1 MPNQLRSG
9 AMETPV
15 TDFHVHGILEGKV
28 TGLKVLDPTEHKEK
42 TSLLEVNDPF
52 DVQLTWELDGAATT
66 VTGGA
71 WVVTLYSND
80 IDGVGLMTGK
90 IAGPAIVHITGGVGP
105 LKFEH
110 LFKVK
115 PPTPKVGLYQLT
127 ATINHSP
134 TGNPAKISEMFGY
147 AESTPIDIRDVT
159 VEPEVP
165 KD

>member
-15 TDFHVHGILEGKV
+15 TDFHVHGILHGKV
-28 TGLKVLDPTEHKEK
+28 TGLRVLDPTEHKEK
-42 TSLLEVNDPF
+42 TSLLEVDDPF
-52 DVQLTWELDGAATT
+52 DVELSWELTGAATT
-66 VTGGA
+66 VVGGS

-80 IDGVGLMTGK
+80 IDGEGLMNGR
-90 IAGPAIVHITGGVGP
+90 IAGPAIVPITGGVAP
-105 LKFEH
+105 LEFKH
-110 LFKVK
+110 LFQVK
-115 PPTPKVGLYQLT
+115 PPTVKVGLYQLT

-134 TGNPAKISEMFGY
+134 TGDPAKLSEMFGY
-147 AESTPIDIRDVT
+147 AESTPIDIRRIT

>member
-1 MPNQLRSG
+1 
-9 AMETPV
+9 METPV

-42 TSLLEVNDPF
+42 TSLLEVDDPF
-52 DVQLTWELDGAATT
+52 DVELTWELKGAATT

-80 IDGVGLMTGK
+80 IDGVGTMTGK

-105 LKFEH
+105 LEFKH

-115 PPTPKVGLYQLT
+115 PPIPKVGLYQLT

-134 TGNPAKISEMFGY
+134 TGDPAKLSEMFGY
-147 AESTPIDIRDVT
+147 AESTPIDIRKIN